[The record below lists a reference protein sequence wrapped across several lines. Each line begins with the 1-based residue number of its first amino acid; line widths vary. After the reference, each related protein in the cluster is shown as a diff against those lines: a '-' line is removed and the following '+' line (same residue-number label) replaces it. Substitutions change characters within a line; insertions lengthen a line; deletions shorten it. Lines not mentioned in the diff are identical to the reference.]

1 MYHRP
6 LPGTAMPKRPFNREN
21 QAATA
26 GLIAGMLAFMLFA
39 MNIYA
44 RQISAVPKP
53 GLVWPAVLFVPSFAL
68 TAWVLWNNF
77 ANKLARAGAT
87 LVVAVAALLLIGFA
101 FPGVVL

>member
-1 MYHRP
+1 MYPRTP
-6 LPGTAMPKRPFNREN
+6 AGTAMGKRPFNREN

-53 GLVWPAVLFVPSFAL
+53 GLLWPALVFVPSLAL

-87 LVVAVAALLLIGFA
+87 LVVAVAALLLIGLA
-101 FPGVVL
+101 FPGVVV